1 METTLSTDHQLWH
14 VTLSL
19 PGIIDLCFLCFVL
32 RQKGFK
38 VRSLIKIL
46 VYVSI
51 THHQI
56 TLSHTHT
63 PLETRYCLKWCV
75 DPRFVGR
82 CPIRPLPSIYL
93 WPAVRR
99 GEGPLSYIS
108 KQQQLAQFNQSN
120 SQRLYRG
127 HCPTHIHR
135 RSAQCQ
141 VNGWGGIDS
150 YTTLTKSAP
159 IAISPFTSFI
169 NQGDVRRG
177 ELRARARRDNKGQ
190 CTTVWSRP
198 GNGWHSI
205 FVTHV
210 NSKCTS
216 MYVCVY

>member
-1 METTLSTDHQLWH
+1 METTLSTVHQLWH
-14 VTLSL
+14 KTLSL

-32 RQKGFK
+32 RQQRFK

-51 THHQI
+51 THHWI

-63 PLETRYCLKWCV
+63 PLATKHCLKWCV

-99 GEGPLSYIS
+99 GEGPWSYIS
-108 KQQQLAQFNQSN
+108 KQQQLAWFNQCN
-120 SQRLYRG
+120 SHRLYRG
-127 HCPTHIHR
+127 HCPTHTYTRDLPNAGSLVEGGLILT
-135 RSAQCQ
+135 Q
-141 VNGWGGIDS
+141 V
-150 YTTLTKSAP
+150 TTLTKSSP
-159 IAISPFTSFI
+159 IAISPFTSSI
-169 NQGDVRRG
+169 NQGGGVWR

-198 GNGWHSI
+198 EKGWH
-205 FVTHV
+205 
-210 NSKCTS
+210 
-216 MYVCVY
+216 VCVCHTYK